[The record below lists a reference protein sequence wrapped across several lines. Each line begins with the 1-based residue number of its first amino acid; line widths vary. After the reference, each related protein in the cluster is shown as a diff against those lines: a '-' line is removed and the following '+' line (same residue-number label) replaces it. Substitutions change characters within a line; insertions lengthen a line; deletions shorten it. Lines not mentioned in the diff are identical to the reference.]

1 MLPIDYPEDIAKF
14 KSDYLK
20 NFDIDTM
27 QSEYDNICRPAHF
40 GALQGLK
47 VKDILIS
54 DFEGL
59 MDFASKYESITLGED
74 DKEKIKAIFNYDE
87 GGGKQRK
94 IADFF
99 VQNRHALKLSTCY
112 FCNIDHINAFTDSSD
127 YLDFN
132 DFIFHA
138 SKSELM
144 NIKRVGE
151 SLADAILRK
160 REFLDKGKQL
170 TDKDLLN
177 IDGVGAVTLNNIKSM
192 AFNRTANHF
201 TIDHVINKADYPIVA
216 LSLFNFVPCCYSC
229 NSKFKRDTALIDVN
243 DKKQSILSP
252 SSKYY
257 SFHNDNSFRM
267 FYKENK
273 SNLSDVK
280 LESDFAVRLISNK
293 HHNIYSKYIEAF
305 KLNARYKAHKS
316 DVLDLVKK
324 GQRYS
329 KTKTKQIAKLLDC
342 EEKDVR
348 KDIFGRLLESKDIV
362 KYPKSKLIADIARN
376 IDITDEF

>member
-1 MLPIDYPEDIAKF
+1 MLPIDYPTDIAKF
-14 KSDYLK
+14 KSDYIK
-20 NFDIDTM
+20 SFDIDTM
-27 QSEYDNICRPAHF
+27 QSEYDNICRPARF
-40 GALQGLK
+40 GVLQGLK
-47 VKDILIS
+47 IKDILIS
-54 DFEGL
+54 DFESL
-59 MDFASKYESITLGED
+59 MDFSSKYDSVTLGKD
-74 DKEKIKAIFNYDE
+74 DRKKIKALFNYDE
-87 GGGKQRK
+87 GSGKQRK

-99 VQNRHALKLSTCY
+99 VKNRHELKLSTCY

-132 DFIFHA
+132 DFISHA
-138 SKSELM
+138 LKSELM

-151 SLADAILRK
+151 SLADAILTK
-160 REFLDKGKQL
+160 RERLNKGGEL
-170 TDKDLLN
+170 TVDDLKN
-177 IDGVGAVTLNNIKSM
+177 IRGLGAVTLKNIKCM
-192 AFNRTANHF
+192 DFNGTANHF
-201 TIDHVINKADYPIVA
+201 TLDHVINKADYPIVA

-229 NSKFKRDTALIDVN
+229 NSKFKRDTTLIDVK
-243 DKKQSILSP
+243 DRKQSILSP

-257 SFHNDNSFRM
+257 SFHSDNSFRM

-273 SNLSDVK
+273 PNLSDIK
-280 LESDFAVRLISNK
+280 LESDFAVRLVSNK
-293 HHNIYSKYIEAF
+293 HHIIYSKYIEAF

-324 GQRYS
+324 GQRYN

-348 KDIFGRLLESKDIV
+348 KDIFGRLLESKETV

-376 IDITDEF
+376 MDIADDL